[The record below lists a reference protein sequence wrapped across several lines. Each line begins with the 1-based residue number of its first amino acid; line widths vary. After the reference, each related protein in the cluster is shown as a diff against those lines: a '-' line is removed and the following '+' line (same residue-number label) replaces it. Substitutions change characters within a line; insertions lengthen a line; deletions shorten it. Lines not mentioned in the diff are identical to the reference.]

1 VNFRRGTE
9 TDIPA
14 EREVFVA
21 ALGEL
26 MRRHGF
32 PAPDPPLDRFEAI
45 QRHRLERDGERC
57 FVAEEEGRVA
67 AFPAAIVR
75 EDAWFLSALFVEP
88 DAQARGVG
96 RRLLELAWCDGCT
109 RRLTITDSI
118 QPVSNGLYA
127 RRGLVPA
134 TPVLGLA
141 GEPRADAPPAL
152 EATQPDANAFRALD
166 RAAYGFERGVDHGF
180 WATRAQGTLWLRA
193 GEPVAYSCSSHPAS
207 SCPARSRSPAT
218 GSSDRAQST
227 PAAI

>member
-127 RRGLVPA
+127 GRR
-134 TPVLGLA
+134 
-141 GEPRADAPPAL
+141 
-152 EATQPDANAFRALD
+152 F
-166 RAAYGFERGVDHGF
+166 
-180 WATRAQGTLWLRA
+180 
-193 GEPVAYSCSSHPAS
+193 
-207 SCPARSRSPAT
+207 
-218 GSSDRAQST
+218 
-227 PAAI
+227 